1 MVSAAVL
8 RRAMAARGEA
18 QAACSVG
25 PAASAAVLQR
35 VKALWVAEVQAASSV
50 GEVLH

>member
-1 MVSAAVL
+1 MHQAVL
-8 RRAMAARGEA
+8 RRAMAARGEV
-18 QAACSVG
+18 QAARAVG

-35 VKALWVAEVQAASSV
+35 VKAPWVAEVKAASSV